1 VATAAAVSSIL
12 PARIGGA
19 QPAMVATAL
28 GFLCGTCL
36 LLSLPALPSGWIVAA
51 GIAVGASLALGSR
64 HPSPLAFVIG
74 FGWCWFVVSG
84 RLDQRLDPALE
95 GRTLELRGTVASV
108 PQLAEAGTR
117 FRFATE
123 PAPGVPPLVDI
134 TWYETTSVPKAAERM
149 VLLVRLRRPRGFSNP
164 GGYDQEARLLREG
177 VGASGY
183 VKSATNQGRD
193 WRDIARSPVLVAR
206 GAIADAIREVLGA
219 RPATGIVAGL
229 AVGLQDALSR
239 EQWRELARSGT
250 SHLMAISGMH
260 IGMFA
265 TVAAWLTSRVQ
276 RWRQRRGSLGAR
288 RDAAVVAGT
297 LAAFGYS
304 LLAGWSVP
312 TQRTMIMITM
322 VAVALLLRRRV
333 GVADALSLGAIA
345 VLLFDPLAPLAVG
358 FWLSFGAVAA
368 ILLATTGGLA
378 KAGIVAGFAEAQ
390 FAVTIGLVPVLAAC
404 FGNVSLVSALVNI
417 FAIPLYTLFIV
428 PAIMVATTVVLA
440 VPSPGAAA
448 LRGVAWVI
456 EFTWPLISAPAA
468 WPLATW
474 GVAALPAWAWIVLVA
489 GAVAA
494 MVPLPAPGR
503 VAGALMVVALCAWR
517 AVPPA
522 QGSAHFALLD
532 VGQGL
537 AAVVETRH
545 HLLVYDTGPAFRSGT
560 DAGVLVVEPYLRS
573 RGRRQVDLLVASH
586 DDGDHTGGSMSL
598 AELMPVRHFA
608 ASGKALD
615 GIGDGPA
622 ERCRAGVRWTWD
634 GVDFEWLHPASTL
647 LRRDND
653 RSCVLLVRA
662 GNEALLLTGDIQR
675 DAEAE
680 MLGRGLPAG
689 ITVVV
694 VPHHGS
700 RTSSG
705 QGLVDATRPRWAL
718 VPAGYRNRWGFPAPS
733 VLERWSRT
741 GAQALDTA
749 TSGAI
754 EIDLGPA
761 GTSSVPLEWRRTALR
776 PWRDP

>member
-1 VATAAAVSSIL
+1 
-12 PARIGGA
+12 
-19 QPAMVATAL
+19 MVPTAL

-36 LLSLPALPSGWIVAA
+36 LLSLTALPAGLIVAA
-51 GIAVGASLALGSR
+51 VIVLGASLALASR
-64 HPSPLAFVIG
+64 HPSPLAFAAG
-74 FGWCWFVVSG
+74 FAWCWFSVSG
-84 RLDQRLDPALE
+84 RLEQRLDPALE
-95 GRTLELRGTVASV
+95 GSNVELRGTVASV
-108 PQLAEAGTR
+108 PQLLEAGAR

-123 PAPGVPPLVDI
+123 PVPGVPPLVDL
-134 TWYETTSVPKAAERM
+134 TWYDTAAAPKAAERM
-149 VLLVRLRRPRGFSNP
+149 VLVAKLRRPRGFSNP
-164 GGYDQEARLLREG
+164 GGYDQEARLLRDG
-177 VGASGY
+177 IGASGY
-183 VKSATNQGRD
+183 VKSAATEGRD
-193 WRDIARSPVLVAR
+193 WRDIAQSPVLTAR
-206 GAIADAIREVLGA
+206 GAIAEAIRGALGA

-260 IGMFA
+260 IGMFS
-265 TVAAWLTSRVQ
+265 TVTAWLALRVQ

-288 RDAAVVAGT
+288 RDPAVVAGT

-312 TQRTMIMITM
+312 TQRTMIMIAM

-333 GVADALSLGAIA
+333 GVADALALGAIA

-368 ILLATTGGLA
+368 ILLASTGGLA
-378 KAGIVAGFAEAQ
+378 RTGVVAGFAQAQ
-390 FAVTIGLVPVLAAC
+390 LAVTVGLVPVLAAC

-428 PAIMVATTVVLA
+428 PAILVAITLALAMPSVGAVVL
-440 VPSPGAAA
+440 
-448 LRGVAWVI
+448 RCCAWVI
-456 EFTWPLISAPAA
+456 EFTWPLISAPAS

-474 GVAALPAWAWIVLVA
+474 GVASLPAWAWTLLVA

-494 MVPLPAPGR
+494 MLPLPAPGR
-503 VAGALMVVALCAWR
+503 VAGALMVAALCAWR
-517 AVPPA
+517 AAPPA
-522 QGSAHFALLD
+522 PGSAHFTLLD

-537 AAVVETRH
+537 AAVVETRR

-560 DAGVLVVEPYLRS
+560 DTGVLVVEPYLRS
-573 RGRRQVDLLVASH
+573 RGQRRVDLLVASH
-586 DDGDHTGGSMSL
+586 DDGDHTGGSASL
-598 AELMPVRHFA
+598 AGLMPVRRFV

-615 GIGDGPA
+615 DLGSGRA
-622 ERCRAGVRWTWD
+622 ERCSAGTRWTWD
-634 GVDFEWLHPASTL
+634 GVDFEWLHPASPML
-647 LRRDND
+647 PRDND

-662 GNEALLLTGDIQR
+662 GDEALLLTGDIQH
-675 DAEAE
+675 DAETE
-680 MLGRGLPAG
+680 MLGRGLPVG
-689 ITVVV
+689 ITAVV

-705 QGLVDATRPRWAL
+705 QGLVDAIRPRWAL
-718 VPAGYRNRWGFPAPS
+718 VPAGYRNRWGFPASS
-733 VLERWSRT
+733 VVERWSQS
-741 GAQALDTA
+741 GANMLNTA

-754 EIDLGPA
+754 EFDLGSGEAMSTP
-761 GTSSVPLEWRRTALR
+761 VEWRRTALR